1 MGKIGFKDFFDKK
14 IEKQK
19 FEQVD
24 DFGWGV
30 TKARLIY
37 QKVFFSFSL
46 FLRRIVFF
54 KGLFRFG

>member
-37 QKVFFSFSL
+37 QKVFFSFS
-46 FLRRIVFF
+46 FFF